1 MSTTVTTPSDTDEPT
16 TPDQTDD
23 STEPDANDTEQAFFD
38 TEVAADGFEAT
49 IEASLLQDVLTALGA
64 FVDEARVHLTDEGLG
79 IKAVDPANVGM
90 TEIRMPTMV
99 FEQYE
104 TPGGLLGLDLERFSD
119 VLGMA
124 NKGDLVSLTLNEATR
139 KLEVEVDGLE
149 FELACL
155 DPETIRSDPEIPDLE
170 MDVDVTFA
178 KSELSQAYKAA
189 NLIADHIEVAG
200 NPKDEAVVFAAEGDS
215 DNMQYT
221 VDDDLDAIDSLAE
234 SSALYSLDY
243 VKDARKGMP
252 RSCQVE
258 LRFGQD
264 HPIEFT
270 YQLGDA
276 IDVRTMIAPRIRH

>member
-124 NKGDLVSLTLNEATR
+124 NKGDLV
-139 KLEVEVDGLE
+139 
-149 FELACL
+149 
-155 DPETIRSDPEIPDLE
+155 
-170 MDVDVTFA
+170 
-178 KSELSQAYKAA
+178 
-189 NLIADHIEVAG
+189 
-200 NPKDEAVVFAAEGDS
+200 
-215 DNMQYT
+215 
-221 VDDDLDAIDSLAE
+221 
-234 SSALYSLDY
+234 
-243 VKDARKGMP
+243 
-252 RSCQVE
+252 
-258 LRFGQD
+258 
-264 HPIEFT
+264 
-270 YQLGDA
+270 
-276 IDVRTMIAPRIRH
+276 

>member
-1 MSTTVTTPSDTDEPT
+1 MSTTETTPSDTDEPT
-16 TPDQTDD
+16 TPEQAEAG
-23 STEPDANDTEQAFFD
+23 TESDADDTEQAFFD
-38 TEVAADGFEAT
+38 TESVADSFEAT
-49 IEASLLQDVLTALGA
+49 VEASLLQDVVTAVRA
-64 FVDEARVHLTDEGLG
+64 FVDEARVHLSDQGLG
-79 IKAVDPANVGM
+79 IKAVDTANVGM
-90 TEIRMPTMV
+90 IEIRMPEKV

-104 TPGGLLGLDLERFSD
+104 TPGGLIGLDLDRFAE

-124 NKGDLVSLTLNEATR
+124 NKGQLVSLTLNKATR

-149 FELACL
+149 FEMSCL
-155 DPETIRSDPEIPDLE
+155 DPETIRSDPEIPELE

-178 KSELSQAYKAA
+178 KAELRQAYKAA

-200 NPKDEAVVFAAEGDS
+200 NPEDDVVVFGAEGDS
-215 DNMQYT
+215 DDMQYT
-221 VDDDLDAIDSLAE
+221 VDDDLDAIDDISE

-243 VKDARKGMP
+243 IKDARKGMP
-252 RSCQVE
+252 RSCQTRM
-258 LRFGQD
+258 RFGQD

>member
-1 MSTTVTTPSDTDEPT
+1 MSTTESTPSDTDEPT
-16 TPDQTDD
+16 TPNQAEAGTD
-23 STEPDANDTEQAFFD
+23 SDADDTEQAFFD
-38 TEVAADGFEAT
+38 TESAADSFEAT
-49 IEASLLQDVLTALGA
+49 VEASLLQDVVTAVRA
-64 FVDEARVHLTDEGLG
+64 FVDEARVHLSEEGIG

-104 TPGGLLGLDLERFSD
+104 TPGGLIGLDLERFAE

-124 NKGDLVSLTLNEATR
+124 NKGQLVSLSLNEATR
-139 KLEVEVDGLE
+139 KLEIKVDGLE
-149 FELACL
+149 FELSCP
-155 DPETIRSDPEIPDLE
+155 DPETIRSDPEIPELE

-178 KSELSQAYKAA
+178 KAELSQAYKAA

-200 NPKDEAVVFAAEGDS
+200 SPEDEAVVFAVEGDS
-215 DNMQYT
+215 DDMQYT
-221 VDDDLDAIDSLAE
+221 VDDELDTIDSLTD
-234 SSALYSLDY
+234 SSSLYSLDY

-252 RSCQVE
+252 RSCQIGM
-258 LRFGQD
+258 RFGQD